1 MMRIPPKCRSLAT
14 EKLKGTRKYLVL
26 GQESLY
32 LRGHAQ
38 NPRML
43 NGYSLAAGRYKSQ
56 IAEKAPDEDPD
67 QLVTE
72 VLESRKRS

>member
-1 MMRIPPKCRSLAT
+1 
-14 EKLKGTRKYLVL
+14 
-26 GQESLY
+26 
-32 LRGHAQ
+32 
-38 NPRML
+38 ML